1 MSDCMTKKENPQPS
15 QACKYVG
22 SYIADFTAKSSTTS
36 KYKIC
41 GKELRLSGNT
51 FNLIDISPIIIC
63 MVVWQYRYFRTDIS
77 GSLKYRYSMLGY
89 PTLTSKRTES
99 NALFPVANLKPII
112 NATLPTMIWINQ
124 ITTNRVYRFLIEKK
138 FISRQLSRLR
148 RFFELHISNAY

>member
-63 MVVWQYRYFRTDIS
+63 MDCMAISIFSNRYIGKS
-77 GSLKYRYSMLGY
+77 
-89 PTLTSKRTES
+89 
-99 NALFPVANLKPII
+99 
-112 NATLPTMIWINQ
+112 
-124 ITTNRVYRFLIEKK
+124 
-138 FISRQLSRLR
+138 
-148 RFFELHISNAY
+148 